1 VTELLEH
8 FGGDGKES
16 ASIAGARKE
25 RAARGTGS
33 FIVTEKDSKLTRLK
47 LEYKIL

>member
-16 ASIAGARKE
+16 ASITGASKE
-25 RAARGTGS
+25 RAARGTES
-33 FIVTEKDSKLTRLK
+33 FIVTEKWIASSQG
-47 LEYKIL
+47 